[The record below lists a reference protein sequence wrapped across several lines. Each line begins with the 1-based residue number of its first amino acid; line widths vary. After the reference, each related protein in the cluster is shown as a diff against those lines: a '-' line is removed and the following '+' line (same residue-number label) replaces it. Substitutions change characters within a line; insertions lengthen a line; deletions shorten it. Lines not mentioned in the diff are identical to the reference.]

1 MRSKKTTS
9 KVAIYLLLIVLG
21 SMVSCHVS
29 SASASANVI
38 SVQASPLVTQNRNSE
53 LDLRYNQDS
62 SIINIDPVKIYADSN
77 RSVVTVQ
84 GSRAISILTIFGRQS
99 TVETVFGSGFVI
111 KYSDAS
117 YLVTN
122 FHVVDSL
129 VNITVVFWNGDSYP
143 GKVIGSDPHSDI
155 AVLSTSALESDL
167 KPLDFSSSSSIRVGQ
182 PVMAIGNPFGLSG
195 SVTFGIISQVGRTIQ
210 YQSSTGTFTIADT
223 IQFSAPINPG
233 NSGGPLLNADGMVIG
248 ITSAAVSGSQGVGF
262 AIPSDTIIRELPL
275 LISSGKYDKHPYFG
289 IQGADMNY
297 QLAQAM
303 GINVT
308 YGVLLQ
314 RITAGGP
321 ADKAGLKA
329 GQQIVTI
336 NQDRYRIGG
345 DVIVSLN
352 GIRIVNS
359 DALATYLEERTAP
372 GDLVQVGIIRSGNY
386 LVVQLIVGTLPTQ

>member
-1 MRSKKTTS
+1 MRLKKATS
-9 KVAIYLLLIVLG
+9 KVAIYFLLIVLG
-21 SMVSCHVS
+21 SMVLGHVV
-29 SASASANVI
+29 SASTVI
-38 SVQASPLVTQNRNSE
+38 SVQASPIVTRNGNAE
-53 LDLRYNQDS
+53 LDSRSNQDS
-62 SIINIDPVKIYADSN
+62 SGINIDPVKIYANSN

-84 GSRAISILTIFGRQS
+84 GSRALSVLTIFGRQS
-99 TVETVFGSGFVI
+99 TVEAVFGSGFVI
-111 KYSDAS
+111 KYSDAF

-129 VNITVVFWNGDSYP
+129 VNITGVFWNGNSYP
-143 GKVIGSDPHSDI
+143 VKVIGSDPNSDI

-195 SVTFGIISQVGRTIQ
+195 SVTFGIISQLGRTIQ
-210 YQSSTGTFTIADT
+210 YQSSTGTFTIAAT

-262 AIPSDTIIRELPL
+262 AIPSDTIVRELPF
-275 LISSGKYDKHPYFG
+275 LISSGKYDRHPYLG
-289 IQGADMNY
+289 IQGVDMDY

-303 GINVT
+303 GIDTT

-321 ADKAGLKA
+321 ADKAGLKV

-336 NQDRYRIGG
+336 NQDKYRIGG

-352 GIRIVNS
+352 GVRTINF
-359 DALATYLEERTAP
+359 DALATYLEEHTTP

-386 LVVQLIVGTLPTQ
+386 LTVQLVVGTQPAR